1 MNFIVNLIIEIGYY
15 LVLAMSNILNQK
27 NRLWKQYH
35 ILHNNLDQ
43 GKREILD
50 EVIAKGLWSNITDS
64 VFNTLNSGVQGI
76 LFILN

>member
-1 MNFIVNLIIEIGYY
+1 MNFIVNFIIEIGYY

>member
-64 VFNTLNSGVQGI
+64 VFNTLNSGVQGM